1 MARGVPFGGGSARI
15 RFLQKMSNEQIF
27 AEFIKQQKAG
37 VISTE
42 WVLWMLGQI
51 EKARLDNVAID
62 PQWLRVSCL
71 VGYELPQRKDK

>member
-1 MARGVPFGGGSARI
+1 
-15 RFLQKMSNEQIF
+15 MSNEQIF

-42 WVLWMLGQI
+42 WVLWMLDQL
-51 EKARLDNVAID
+51 EKARLANVALD